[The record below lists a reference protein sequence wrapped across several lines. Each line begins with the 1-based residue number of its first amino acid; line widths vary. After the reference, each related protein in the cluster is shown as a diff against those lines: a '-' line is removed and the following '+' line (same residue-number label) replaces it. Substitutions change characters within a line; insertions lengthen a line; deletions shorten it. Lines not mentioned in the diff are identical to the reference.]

1 MSTTIKK
8 IVICIYNL
16 LFFVGYLY
24 IIFINFMS
32 PPNISTRPELIM
44 TFVLSLT
51 IAIMLPGIICWQG
64 HYIRQLEA
72 VLEEEDDIEESG
84 RR

>member
-8 IVICIYNL
+8 IVIWIYNL
-16 LFFVGYLY
+16 LFFVGYFY

-84 RR
+84 IR